1 MNPVTSTASRPGHG
15 PGHAL
20 SRSRAA
26 SRGLPGSV
34 VIRRMFTA
42 LLLMAAALLI
52 VPAVQAASSG
62 GSADKP
68 VVEQLLNAIA
78 QNDYQRFISQGTP
91 AFASVGEA
99 NFQQV
104 ADVVSPRLKQGYTVQ
119 HLGNLR
125 QQGLDISVWKISF
138 ADNGDDLLATLNVT
152 QGRVG
157 GFFLR

>member
-1 MNPVTSTASRPGHG
+1 MCAPRSHATMNGMEFAALRLSRGQTTQTFREPFMNPVTSTASRPGHG

-34 VIRRMFTA
+34 VIRRMFTG

-78 QNDYQRFISQGTP
+78 QNDYQ
-91 AFASVGEA
+91 
-99 NFQQV
+99 
-104 ADVVSPRLKQGYTVQ
+104 
-119 HLGNLR
+119 
-125 QQGLDISVWKISF
+125 
-138 ADNGDDLLATLNVT
+138 
-152 QGRVG
+152 
-157 GFFLR
+157 